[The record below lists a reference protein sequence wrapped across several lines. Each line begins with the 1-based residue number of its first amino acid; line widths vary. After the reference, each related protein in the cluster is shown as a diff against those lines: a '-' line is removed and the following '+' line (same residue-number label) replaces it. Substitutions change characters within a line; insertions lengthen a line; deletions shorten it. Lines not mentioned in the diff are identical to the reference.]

1 MRPDRSTPV
10 ELVWFKRD
18 LRVRDHAA
26 LTAAVERGREAGRKT
41 VGLYVFEPEVCRAQE
56 FDGQHLSYLLDALG
70 ELSESLAKRGIP
82 LLLRTG
88 AMPEVLRE
96 LRREVPFAR
105 LWSHEE
111 TGLLATFAR
120 DLRVAEWAR
129 GASIPW
135 TELPQTGVVR
145 RLRTRDGWARLWS
158 QRMEAPPA
166 EVRGRGL
173 GPAWLVPDPVPQAD
187 DPRCEVWGVRPAL
200 RVDQSRGGER
210 AARKV
215 LSSFLDK
222 RGSGYT
228 PAMSSPGPARTGCS
242 RLSEHLAFGTVSMRS
257 VWQATSERLSELY
270 AAEPDADTKRWRR
283 SLNAF
288 AQRLHWHCHF
298 MQKLED
304 KPDLEERNLHPG
316 YDGLREAEFQ
326 DARLEAWK
334 AGLTGYP
341 MVDACMRSLVATGW
355 LNFRMR
361 AMLMSFASYHLW
373 LHWRGTAPWL
383 GAQFLDF
390 EPGIHYAQAQMQSG
404 VTGINTL
411 RMYSPAKQAVDH
423 DPEGSFIR
431 HWVPELR
438 AVPTLHL
445 AEPHLMTRAEQVAC
459 GVQVGCDY
467 PLPIVDHK
475 EAIAHARARFAAV
488 RRDPQVRAE
497 AQRVLRK
504 HGSRKRTHSRARKK
518 DEPSLFDD
526 GAQT

>member
-1 MRPDRSTPV
+1 
-10 ELVWFKRD
+10 
-18 LRVRDHAA
+18 
-26 LTAAVERGREAGRKT
+26 
-41 VGLYVFEPEVCRAQE
+41 
-56 FDGQHLSYLLDALG
+56 
-70 ELSESLAKRGIP
+70 
-82 LLLRTG
+82 
-88 AMPEVLRE
+88 
-96 LRREVPFAR
+96 
-105 LWSHEE
+105 
-111 TGLLATFAR
+111 
-120 DLRVAEWAR
+120 
-129 GASIPW
+129 
-135 TELPQTGVVR
+135 
-145 RLRTRDGWARLWS
+145 
-158 QRMEAPPA
+158 
-166 EVRGRGL
+166 
-173 GPAWLVPDPVPQAD
+173 
-187 DPRCEVWGVRPAL
+187 
-200 RVDQSRGGER
+200 
-210 AARKV
+210 
-215 LSSFLDK
+215 
-222 RGSGYT
+222 
-228 PAMSSPGPARTGCS
+228 
-242 RLSEHLAFGTVSMRS
+242 
-257 VWQATSERLSELY
+257 
-270 AAEPDADTKRWRR
+270 
-283 SLNAF
+283 
-288 AQRLHWHCHF
+288 
-298 MQKLED
+298 
-304 KPDLEERNLHPG
+304 
-316 YDGLREAEFQ
+316 
-326 DARLEAWK
+326 
-334 AGLTGYP
+334 
-341 MVDACMRSLVATGW
+341 MRSLVATGW

-497 AQRVLRK
+497 AQRALRK